1 MGIEPRAFHMLDSTA
16 KPYPQSLTVY
26 KCVCFLIFSSS
37 TESSLA
43 FFPQSIQFGPLFS
56 QIQVMWLKRKKK
68 KSHLG
73 EFPKPSKLS
82 EKEERL
88 FLMVPGTTVPAILDL
103 CIPSGLGLHQKA
115 EDGGFGV
122 WQEGWTAPDNQALMR
137 GGRPR
142 TSPRS
147 GVRAGEDGE
156 QPGLPC
162 AFKLSIGL
170 DL

>member
-1 MGIEPRAFHMLDSTA
+1 
-16 KPYPQSLTVY
+16 
-26 KCVCFLIFSSS
+26 
-37 TESSLA
+37 
-43 FFPQSIQFGPLFS
+43 
-56 QIQVMWLKRKKK
+56 MWLKRKKK

-122 WQEGWTAPDNQALMR
+122 WQEG
-137 GGRPR
+137 
-142 TSPRS
+142 
-147 GVRAGEDGE
+147 
-156 QPGLPC
+156 
-162 AFKLSIGL
+162 
-170 DL
+170 

>member
-1 MGIEPRAFHMLDSTA
+1 MCLFFNL
-16 KPYPQSLTVY
+16 L
-26 KCVCFLIFSSS
+26 FLHR
-37 TESSLA
+37 
-43 FFPQSIQFGPLFS
+43 IQFGLLPPKHPVWSALQS
-56 QIQVMWLKRKKK
+56 DPSNVVEKKKK

-122 WQEGWTAPDNQALMR
+122 WQEG
-137 GGRPR
+137 
-142 TSPRS
+142 
-147 GVRAGEDGE
+147 
-156 QPGLPC
+156 
-162 AFKLSIGL
+162 
-170 DL
+170 